1 MLQEGAFN
9 EGPRYHC
16 FDLNKQD
23 IEMGC
28 MEQFRRVLAVAGH
41 VRSAVDLLRAYSVA
55 PFSCLSIETAN
66 QVWLRIECKKLRE
79 R

>member
-1 MLQEGAFN
+1 
-9 EGPRYHC
+9 
-16 FDLNKQD
+16 
-23 IEMGC
+23 MGC